1 MTTCVVVRKGA
12 EVAIA
17 ADALVTFGDTRLSRA
32 YERNQKVFPVGD
44 GFIALAGTTAH
55 FPVMRTLLAGLGEEC
70 RLGSRDDVFRTFL
83 KVHEKLKSDYFVNT
97 KEDEDDPYES
107 SQIVCLIANPAGIF
121 GVYSYRE
128 VFSFD
133 RFWGIGSGRNYALG
147 AMHAVYVRPDLDA
160 GEIARIGVDAG
171 VEFDKSSAG
180 PIEVHTVRLHEGDAA
195 PAAVA
200 GGTAGGNPSTGNTA
214 PDSAAT
220 NNDGAP

>member
-1 MTTCVVVRKGA
+1 MTTCVVVRKGD

-32 YERNQKVFPVGD
+32 YERNQKVIPVGES
-44 GFIALAGTTAH
+44 FVALAGTTAH
-55 FPVMRTLLAGLGEEC
+55 FPVMRALLTGMGDEC
-70 RLGSRDDVFRTFL
+70 RLLTRDDVFRTFL
-83 KVHEKLKSDYFVNT
+83 KVHEKLKNEYFINT

-107 SQIVCLIANPAGIF
+107 SQIVCLIANPGGIF

-147 AMHAVYVRPDLDA
+147 AMHAVYDQPGMSA

-171 VEFDKSSAG
+171 IEFDKSSAG
-180 PIEVHTVRLHEGDAA
+180 PIDVHTVKIL
-195 PAAVA
+195 
-200 GGTAGGNPSTGNTA
+200 
-214 PDSAAT
+214 AAT
-220 NNDGAP
+220 HEAPQQPGDVATNKDGAA

>member
-1 MTTCVVVRKGA
+1 MTTCVVVKKAG

-17 ADALVTFGDTRLSRA
+17 ADALVTFGDTRLTRA
-32 YERNQKVFPVGD
+32 YERNQKVFPVGES
-44 GFIALAGTTAH
+44 FVALAGTTAH
-55 FPVMRTLLAGLGEEC
+55 FPVMRSLLAGLGEDC

-83 KVHEKLKSDYFVNT
+83 KVHEKLKNEYFINT

-147 AMHAVYVRPDLDA
+147 AMHAVFDRPGLGAAD
-160 GEIARIGVDAG
+160 IARIGVDAG

-180 PIEVHTVRLHEGDAA
+180 PVEVQVVQLRDMPGD
-195 PAAVA
+195 
-200 GGTAGGNPSTGNTA
+200 G
-214 PDSAAT
+214 AT
-220 NNDGAP
+220 NNDGAARI

>member
-44 GFIALAGTTAH
+44 SFVALAGTTAH
-55 FPVMRTLLAGLGEEC
+55 FPVMRTLLTGMGEEC
-70 RLGSRDDVFRTFL
+70 RLLTRDDVFRTFL
-83 KVHEKLKSDYFVNT
+83 KVHERLKNEYFINT
-97 KEDEDDPYES
+97 KEDDDDPYES
-107 SQIVCLIANPAGIF
+107 SQIVCLIANPGGIF

-147 AMHAVYVRPDLDA
+147 AMHAVYDRPDLGA
-160 GEIARIGVDAG
+160 GDIAQIGVDAG

-180 PIEVHTVRLHEGDAA
+180 PIDVHTVRLQAQPA
-195 PAAVA
+195 PAPLAPVPPD
-200 GGTAGGNPSTGNTA
+200 GGQGSGG
-214 PDSAAT
+214 AAT
-220 NNDGAP
+220 NNDGAA

>member
-1 MTTCVVVRKGA
+1 MTTCVVVKKAG

-17 ADALVTFGDTRLSRA
+17 ADALVTFGDTRLTRA
-32 YERNQKVFPVGD
+32 YERNQKVFPVGES
-44 GFIALAGTTAH
+44 FVALAGTTAH
-55 FPVMRTLLAGLGEEC
+55 FPVMRSLLAGLGEDC

-83 KVHEKLKSDYFVNT
+83 KVHEKLKNEYFINT

-147 AMHAVYVRPDLDA
+147 AMHAVFDRPELSAADIA
-160 GEIARIGVDAG
+160 GIGVDAG

-180 PIEVHTVRLHEGDAA
+180 PIEVQVVQLRDMPGD
-195 PAAVA
+195 
-200 GGTAGGNPSTGNTA
+200 G
-214 PDSAAT
+214 AT
-220 NNDGAP
+220 NNDDAAHI

>member
-1 MTTCVVVRKGA
+1 MTTCVVVKKAG

-17 ADALVTFGDTRLSRA
+17 ADALVTFGDTRLTRA

-44 GFIALAGTTAH
+44 SFVALAGTTAH
-55 FPVMRTLLAGLGEEC
+55 FPVMRSLLAGLGEDC

-83 KVHEKLKSDYFVNT
+83 KVHEKLKNEYFINT

-147 AMHAVYVRPDLDA
+147 AMHAVYDQPGLTAR
-160 GEIARIGVDAG
+160 EIARIGVDAG

-180 PIEVHTVRLHEGDAA
+180 PVEVQVVQLADMAGD
-195 PAAVA
+195 
-200 GGTAGGNPSTGNTA
+200 G
-214 PDSAAT
+214 AT
-220 NNDGAP
+220 NNDDAPRN

>member
-1 MTTCVVVRKGA
+1 MTTCVVVKKAG

-17 ADALVTFGDTRLSRA
+17 ADALVTFGDTRLTRA

-44 GFIALAGTTAH
+44 SFVALAGTTAH
-55 FPVMRTLLAGLGEEC
+55 FPVMRSLLAGLGEDC
-70 RLGSRDDVFRTFL
+70 RLGSRDEVFRTFL
-83 KVHEKLKSDYFVNT
+83 KVHEKLKNEYFINT

-147 AMHAVYVRPDLDA
+147 AMHAVYDQPALGA

-180 PIEVHTVRLHEGDAA
+180 PVEVQVVRLGDI
-195 PAAVA
+195 A
-200 GGTAGGNPSTGNTA
+200 GDG
-214 PDSAAT
+214 AT
-220 NNDGAP
+220 NNDGAARI

>member
-1 MTTCVVVRKGA
+1 MTTCVVVKKAG

-17 ADALVTFGDTRLSRA
+17 ADALVTFGDTRLTRA

-44 GFIALAGTTAH
+44 SFVALAGTTAH
-55 FPVMRTLLAGLGEEC
+55 FPVMRSLLAGLGEDC
-70 RLGSRDDVFRTFL
+70 RLASRDDVFRTFL
-83 KVHEKLKSDYFVNT
+83 KVHEKLKNEYFINT

-147 AMHAVYVRPDLDA
+147 AMHAVYDQPALSA

-180 PIEVHTVRLHEGDAA
+180 PVEVQVVQLRAAAGD
-195 PAAVA
+195 
-200 GGTAGGNPSTGNTA
+200 G
-214 PDSAAT
+214 AT
-220 NNDGAP
+220 NNDGAACI

>member
-32 YERNQKVFPVGD
+32 YERNQKVFPVGES
-44 GFIALAGTTAH
+44 FVALAGTTAH
-55 FPVMRTLLAGLGEEC
+55 FPVMRALLTGMGDAC
-70 RLGSRDDVFRTFL
+70 RLLTRDDVFRTFL
-83 KVHEKLKSDYFVNT
+83 KVHEKLKTEYFINT

-107 SQIVCLIANPAGIF
+107 SQIVCLIANPGGIF

-128 VFSFD
+128 VFAFD

-147 AMHAVYVRPDLDA
+147 AMHAVYDRPGIGA

-180 PIEVHTVRLHEGDAA
+180 PIDVHTVRLQAQPA
-195 PAAVA
+195 PAPVPDGSNGENGAD
-200 GGTAGGNPSTGNTA
+200 GG
-214 PDSAAT
+214 AAT
-220 NNDGAP
+220 NNDGAA

>member
-55 FPVMRTLLAGLGEEC
+55 FPVMRTLLAGLGDEC

-83 KVHEKLKSDYFVNT
+83 KVHEKLKSEYFVNT
-97 KEDEDDPYES
+97 KEDDDDPYES

-147 AMHAVYVRPDLDA
+147 AMHAVYDRPDLGA

-180 PIEVHTVRLHEGDAA
+180 PIEVHTVRLHEQDAA
-195 PAAVA
+195 APDQDDGADD
-200 GGTAGGNPSTGNTA
+200 GAGGNPATGN
-214 PDSAAT
+214 AAT